1 MNIRRPVA
9 ALFLA
14 LTLAGGP
21 AVLTACSGDAAGGGT
36 ERNDGTTD
44 DNSTNTDGA
53 DPGST
58 SQGAVPSAND
68 PANTSPGSD
77 RNSNEDS
84 DKG

>member
-9 ALFLA
+9 ALLLA

-44 DNSTNTDGA
+44 DDSTSTEGA

-58 SQGAVPSAND
+58 SQGAVPSAQD
-68 PANTSPGSD
+68 PANTTPNSD
-77 RNSNEDS
+77 RDQNEDP

>member
-9 ALFLA
+9 AFFLA

-36 ERNDGTTD
+36 QRNDGTTD
-44 DNSTNTDGA
+44 KSTNTDGA
-53 DPGST
+53 DPGSK

-77 RNSNEDS
+77 RDHNENP